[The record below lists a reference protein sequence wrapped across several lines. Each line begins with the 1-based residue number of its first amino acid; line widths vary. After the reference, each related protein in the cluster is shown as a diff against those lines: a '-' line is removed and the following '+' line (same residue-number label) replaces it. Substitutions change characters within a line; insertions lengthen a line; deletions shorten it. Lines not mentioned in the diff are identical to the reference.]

1 MNKFPV
7 YDQIKNTLTG
17 TTGAES
23 TLTRKHA
30 SGISRLN
37 QEHINIIY
45 LLILYNYYITNGE
58 TLPEK
63 GNPYNGKTA
72 SKGKGV
78 TFKLNLL
85 PDDLQRIIVKYLE
98 IISS

>member
-1 MNKFPV
+1 MIKFPI
-7 YDQIKNTLTG
+7 YDQIKTHLTG
-17 TTGAES
+17 SES
-23 TLTRKHA
+23 TITRKH
-30 SGISRLN
+30 SSSISRLN

-45 LLILYNYYITNGE
+45 LLIIHNYYINNGNKIVNGE
-58 TLPEK
+58 I
-63 GNPYNGKTA
+63 PYNGKTA

-85 PDDLQRIIVKYLE
+85 PDNLQKIIVKYLE